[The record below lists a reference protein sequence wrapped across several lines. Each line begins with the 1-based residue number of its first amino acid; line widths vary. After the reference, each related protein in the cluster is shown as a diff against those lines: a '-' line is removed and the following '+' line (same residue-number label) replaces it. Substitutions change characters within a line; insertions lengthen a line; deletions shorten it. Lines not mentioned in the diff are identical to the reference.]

1 MAENRENNE
10 PFDFDGRPY
19 LFKPEYSDEELRERD
34 ERAARE
40 RRRAEDAAATADLAP
55 ARTSWEVVVYPPLL

>member
-1 MAENRENNE
+1 MKSEEKITGDKMAENRENNE

-40 RRRAEDAAATADLAP
+40 RRRAKDAP
-55 ARTSWEVVVYPPLL
+55 QPLT